1 MAAISDFLEPK
12 ILDAVFNN
20 VSLGTFATHVAL
32 FTTAV
37 NDDGSGTEVPET
49 NGYTRVLVNTKASAT
64 SPKWA
69 LAVVDGTA
77 FLVDNE
83 DIITFPTASG
93 GSWGTISH
101 IGIYDAIT
109 AGFLLWHGA
118 LDVPIL
124 VNDGTTFSI
133 PIGNL
138 NMTLD

>member
-1 MAAISDFLEPK
+1 MSAISDFLEPK
-12 ILDAVFNN
+12 MIDNVFNQVAISVFN
-20 VSLGTFATHVAL
+20 THVAL

-37 NDDGSGTEVPET
+37 GDDGSGTEVPST
-49 NGYTRVLVNTKASAT
+49 FAYTRVLVNTKASAT

-69 LAVVDGTA
+69 LAVVDGTT

-83 DIITFPTASG
+83 DVITFPAASG
-93 GSWGTISH
+93 GNWGTISH
-101 IGIYDAIT
+101 VGIYDAIT
-109 AGFLLWHGA
+109 AGNLLWHGA

-124 VNDGTTFSI
+124 VNDGTTFSF